1 VKTEDLIVQLASSAA
16 PVRRLASPVRRFAS
30 WTIAATAIAALGL
43 LIVGPRADIRAA
55 LQSPAF
61 LILAIVTF
69 LTALLSAIAAFV
81 LSVPG
86 AERSPAQHWLP
97 IGAGVAWAGLLIG
110 ALVAGGAPMSR
121 LAAFPFHDACPCEIC
136 GLAVVPGVLLFFMVR
151 RAAPLRLG
159 WAAALAALASVA
171 FAATATQFIC
181 PIDDPAHHLVAHFG
195 PAVLMVALGGVFAS
209 RKLRR
214 T

>member
-1 VKTEDLIVQLASSAA
+1 VKTEDLIVQLASSAT
-16 PVRRLASPVRRFAS
+16 PVRPLASPARRFVS
-30 WTIAATAIAALGL
+30 WTIAATLVALIGMAI
-43 LIVGPRADIRAA
+43 IGPRADLRTAI
-55 LQSPAF
+55 QSPTF
-61 LILAIVTF
+61 LVIAIVTF
-69 LTALLSAIAAFV
+69 LTALLSGVAAFV

-86 AERSPAQHWLP
+86 AEKSAAQHWLP

-110 ALVAGGAPMSR
+110 ALLGGGAPMSR
-121 LAAFPFHDACPCEIC
+121 LAAFPFHEACPCEIC
-136 GLAVVPGVLLFFMVR
+136 GLAILPGILLFFMVR

-159 WAAALAALASVA
+159 WSAVLAALASVA

-209 RKLRR
+209 RKLGRR
-214 T
+214 